1 MSHRENAA
9 CCVAVAAAVL
19 AAAPAAAES
28 NAEILS
34 QVDALKQQIQQLQ
47 LQLQTVQ
54 TQVQQQ
60 QQQPPAP
67 PPATPVAPA
76 GSTFVTSSRA
86 GQLDFG
92 HGVTLQ
98 FGGFV
103 EAASIYRDRNE
114 TADVG
119 SDFNGG
125 IPFANNPK
133 NQESEFRFSARQ
145 SRLSGLVNA
154 DIDQDTHAGVYVE
167 SDFLGAGDPSNSR
180 ESNSYVPR
188 LRQFYATLDRDDL
201 GFHFLA
207 GQSWSLLTTNT
218 LGIGPRDN
226 AITPTIDAQYVV
238 GFNWARQPQLRVV
251 QEFGDGLW
259 GGISLENP
267 QASIG
272 GSAPPG
278 FTTGTPATA
287 NASFIN
293 ANNLGDQA
301 GLFSNDQTFSTDTV
315 PDIIAKIAFDP
326 GFGHYELKGIG
337 RFFTDREFSGL
348 HGGSNNTVL
357 GGGGGFAAI
366 VPVVP
371 KLVDLQAS
379 GLIGYG
385 IGRYGSGQLNDVTF
399 SATGSLVPL
408 PEAQGLVGVLVHPIP
423 GTELYSYYGYE
434 QADRTASPNGAGYGS
449 ATLNNTVC
457 FSEADFNTACP
468 AVTHRLEQ
476 IVLGGWQDLYKGGFG
491 RLAFGLQGT
500 YEKKSTFSANGGVA
514 PGTTGPAPNVDEA
527 IFMTSF
533 RYYPF

>member
-1 MSHRENAA
+1 MSFGENAA
-9 CCVAVAAAVL
+9 RCAVIGGVLL
-19 AAAPAAAES
+19 AATPAAAAS
-28 NAEILS
+28 NAEIVS
-34 QVDALKQQIQQLQ
+34 QVDALKQQIEQLQQQLQ
-47 LQLQTVQ
+47 AVQ
-54 TQVQQQ
+54 NQVQSQ

-67 PPATPVAPA
+67 PPVTPIVPT
-76 GSTFVTSSRA
+76 GSSLVTSSRA

-98 FGGFV
+98 LGGFA
-103 EAASIYRDRNE
+103 EAASIYRSRNE

-133 NQESEFRFSARQ
+133 NQENEFRFSARQ

-154 DIDQDTHAGVYVE
+154 DIDQDTHAGLYVE

-180 ESNSYVPR
+180 ESNSFTPR
-188 LRQFYATLDRDDL
+188 LRQFYATLDRDDW

-207 GQSWSLLTTNT
+207 GQAWSLLTTNT
-218 LGIGPRDN
+218 QGIGPRDN
-226 AITPTIDAQYVV
+226 AITPTIDAQYIV
-238 GFNWARQPQLRVV
+238 GFNWARQTQLRFV
-251 QEFGDGLW
+251 EDFGNGLW
-259 GGISLENP
+259 AGVSLENP

-278 FTTGTPATA
+278 FTTGTPTAA

-301 GLFSNDQTFSTDTV
+301 GLFSNDQTFSTDTA
-315 PDIIAKIAFDP
+315 PDIVAKVAFDP
-326 GFGHYELKGIG
+326 GFGHYELKGIA
-337 RFFTDREFSGL
+337 RFFTDREFSEL

-357 GGGGGFAAI
+357 GGGGGAAAI
-366 VPVVP
+366 IPVVP
-371 KLVDLQAS
+371 KYVDLQIS
-379 GLIGYG
+379 GLAGYG

-408 PEAQGLVGVLVHPIP
+408 PEVQGLFGILAHPLP
-423 GTELYSYYGYE
+423 GTELYSYFGYE
-434 QADRTASPNGAGYGS
+434 QADRTASSNGAGFGS
-449 ATLNNTVC
+449 QSLNNTVC
-457 FSEADFNTACP
+457 FSEADFNTTCP

-476 IVLGGWQDLYKGGFG
+476 IVLGGWQDLYKGSFG
-491 RLAFGLQGT
+491 RVAVGLEGS
-500 YEKKSTFSANGGVA
+500 YEKKFTFSANGGVA
-514 PGTTGPAPNVDEA
+514 PGVTGPAPNVDEA
-527 IFMTSF
+527 IFMSSF